1 MADYSTLTSRPV
13 IVVGHSNC
21 GGAQACLGAVR
32 RASPNPVADPTLGP
46 DDPLNRWLAPLIERV
61 QGLSISSVSD
71 DEALQLIVE
80 DNVRGQVENIVKTD
94 VVKGAWASGRKLWV
108 HGFVYDLATG
118 LLKDLGVSQG
128 PGIDAETPLP
138 PPFVVSGE
146 TK

>member
-1 MADYSTLTSRPV
+1 M
-13 IVVGHSNC
+13 GHSNC

-32 RASPNPVADPTLGP
+32 GASPNPVADPTLSP
-46 DDPLNRWLAPLIERV
+46 DDSLNRWLDPLIKRV
-61 QGLSISSVSD
+61 QGLSISNVSD
-71 DEALQLIVE
+71 DEALQLIIE
-80 DNVRGQVENIVKTD
+80 DNVRGQVETIVKTD

-128 PGIDAETPLP
+128 PDIDGEMPTPFPQAPAL
-138 PPFVVSGE
+138 VVSGE